1 MSKIIIGL
9 VSQQAGGKETAK
21 DYLIKK
27 YGASGH
33 RFSTILRDVL
43 NRLYLPI
50 SRENLQTLSLALRQ
64 TFGQDL
70 LAKII
75 AQDVINDPHELVVVD
90 GIRRLPDIAYLK
102 DLPGFYLTKIVTD
115 ENIRYERLVKRN
127 ENAGDA
133 EKTLK
138 QFQADGQKEAEL
150 QIPTVMAEA
159 KLAINNNG
167 SLDELYAQWDAI
179 IKQVK
184 NL

>member
-21 DYLIKK
+21 NYLIEK
-27 YGASGH
+27 YGANGH

-43 NRLYLPI
+43 NRLYLPV
-50 SRENLQTLSLALRQ
+50 SRENMQDLSLSLRQ

-75 AQDVINDPHELVVVD
+75 AQDVMSDAHELVVVD

-102 DLPGFYLTKIVTD
+102 DLPGFYLAKIETS

-133 EKTLK
+133 EKTLAE
-138 QFQADGQKEAEL
+138 FQADGHKEAEL
-150 QIPTVMAEA
+150 QIPEVMATAE
-159 KLAINNNG
+159 LSVSNDG
-167 SLDELYAQWDAI
+167 SLAEFYAQWDAI
-179 IKQVK
+179 LKQLK
-184 NL
+184 I